1 MKTLIMINISE
12 IQPGELIKVLVNLE
26 DDIEDEIYAKV
37 KETNTDYVVVSY
49 YSETSMTYK
58 GARLYELEE
67 RDELVQEENLSE
79 HHQST
84 DYFKNVKDNLYYMID
99 EIDSE
104 EESDII
110 DESDDSGS
118 DLEDFIVSDSEVD
131 GVVIPPSNS
140 RIIDKEWKE
149 WEPRSPGSL
158 RYKQMVD
165 NIESIARIQA
175 DNLNF

>member
-1 MKTLIMINISE
+1 MINISE

-37 KETNTDYVVVSY
+37 KENNRDYVVVSY
-49 YSETSMTYK
+49 YTETSMTYK
-58 GARLYELEE
+58 GARLYELEDN
-67 RDELVQEENLSE
+67 DELVQEENLSE
-79 HHQST
+79 HHQINN
-84 DYFKNVKDNLYYMID
+84 YFKNVKDNLYCMID

-118 DLEDFIVSDSEVD
+118 DLEDFIVSDSEID
-131 GVVIPPSNS
+131 GVVIPPYNS

-165 NIESIARIQA
+165 NIESIARVQA
-175 DNLNF
+175 DDLNF

>member
-37 KETNTDYVVVSY
+37 KENNRDYVVVSY
-49 YSETSMTYK
+49 YTETSMTYK
-58 GARLYELEE
+58 GARLYELEDN
-67 RDELVQEENLSE
+67 DELVQEENLSE
-79 HHQST
+79 HHQINN
-84 DYFKNVKDNLYYMID
+84 YFKNVKDNLYYMID

-118 DLEDFIVSDSEVD
+118 DLEDFIVSDSEID
-131 GVVIPPSNS
+131 GIVIPPSNS

-149 WEPRSPGSL
+149 WKPRSPGSL
-158 RYKQMVD
+158 RYKQTID
-165 NIESIARIQA
+165 NIESIVRLQT
-175 DNLNF
+175 DDLNF

>member
-37 KETNTDYVVVSY
+37 KENNRDYVVVSY
-49 YSETSMTYK
+49 YTETSMNYK
-58 GARLYELEE
+58 GARLYELEDN
-67 RDELVQEENLSE
+67 DELVQEENLSE
-79 HHQST
+79 HHQSNY
-84 DYFKNVKDNLYYMID
+84 YFKNVKDNLYCMID

-118 DLEDFIVSDSEVD
+118 DLEDFIVSDSEID

-158 RYKQMVD
+158 RYKQTVD
-165 NIESIARIQA
+165 NIESIARVQA
-175 DNLNF
+175 DDLNF

>member
-37 KETNTDYVVVSY
+37 KENNRDYVVVSY
-49 YSETSMTYK
+49 YTETSMTYK
-58 GARLYELEE
+58 GARLYELEDN
-67 RDELVQEENLSE
+67 DELVQEENLSE
-79 HHQST
+79 HHQT
-84 DYFKNVKDNLYYMID
+84 NNYFKNVKDNLYCMID

-131 GVVIPPSNS
+131 GIVIPPSNY
-140 RIIDKEWKE
+140 RVIDKEWKE

-165 NIESIARIQA
+165 NIESIARVQA
-175 DNLNF
+175 DELNF